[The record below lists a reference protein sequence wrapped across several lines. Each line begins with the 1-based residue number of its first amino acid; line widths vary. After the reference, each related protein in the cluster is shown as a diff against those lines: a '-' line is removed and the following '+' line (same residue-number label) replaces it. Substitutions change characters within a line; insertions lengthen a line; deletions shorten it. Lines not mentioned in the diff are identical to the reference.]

1 MAEPKAP
8 PGAIVWTDLTVA
20 DAPGVRDFYQA
31 VVGWRPEP
39 VPMGG
44 YDDYSM
50 LRPGADDPVAGV
62 CHARGVNARLPPRWI
77 VYVAVDNL
85 DRALAE
91 ALRRGGKVLDGPRAM
106 GELRFA
112 AIEDPAGAAIGLIGP

>member
-1 MAEPKAP
+1 MAEPKTP
-8 PGAIVWTDLTVA
+8 PGTIVWTDLTVA

-31 VVGWRPEP
+31 VVGWRPES

-50 LRPGADDPVAGV
+50 CRPDSDTPVAGV
-62 CHARGVNARLPPRWI
+62 CHARGVNARLPPRWL
-77 VYVAVDNL
+77 VYIAVDSL

-91 ALRRGGKVLDGPRAM
+91 SAKRGGKLVDGPRSM

-112 AIEDPAGAAIGLIGP
+112 VIEDPAGAVAGLIGP